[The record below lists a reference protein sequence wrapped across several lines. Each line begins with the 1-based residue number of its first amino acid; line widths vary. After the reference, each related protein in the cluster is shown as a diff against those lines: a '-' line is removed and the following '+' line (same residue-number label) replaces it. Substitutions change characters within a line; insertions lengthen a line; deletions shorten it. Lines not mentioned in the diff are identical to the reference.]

1 MKKFILLILLAAGF
15 LGFAAQLHAQIIDGT
30 TPYSFTNNQAVIVIN
45 GTNLLMEASSD
56 ADNNYEW
63 VISPGEFPGQAPE
76 LEIGT
81 FSAQWLTGGPVA
93 FGTEIGSN
101 GTYSY
106 NFDTA
111 SSSFTDAYYGLEY
124 IVSDG
129 VDEYGWAELSYDSSS
144 STGTI
149 VAAALDTTP
158 NENISAGAVP
168 EPSTYAICGLATV
181 ALVMLRRKRVA

>member
-1 MKKFILLILLAAGF
+1 MKKILLLLAAGF
-15 LGFAAQLHAQIIDGT
+15 LGLAGQLHAQIIDGT
-30 TPYSFTNNQAVIVIN
+30 TPYNFTTQQSVIVV
-45 GTNLLMEASSD
+45 TASNLLMEASSD

-63 VISPGEFPGQAPE
+63 VINPPMFPGEAPE

-124 IVSDG
+124 IVSEG
-129 VDEYGWAELSYDSSS
+129 VDEYGWAELSYDSS
-144 STGTI
+144 TGTGAI
-149 VAAALDTTP
+149 VAAALDTNP

-168 EPSTYAICGLATV
+168 EPSTYGLIGLATL
-181 ALVMLRRKRVA
+181 ALVMVRRKRIA